1 MSWKKEESREFKN
14 SLNRL
19 KCTKWYLP
27 VDSRIFCFFS
37 WNGTFMA
44 FITNMQ
50 HMCLWIFAKL
60 LFICHFWFAAYVF
73 ILSFSVNVLQIL
85 EMIEFNPNKKNDQKK
100 KHGLESS
107 KCIYSYWLF
116 WFCFATHLKIQYFS
130 KQICFYIEHFE
141 MNWFRVVC
149 YGFVG

>member
-50 HMCLWIFAKL
+50 HMSLDIRQ
-60 LFICHFWFAAYVF
+60 ITIY
-73 ILSFSVNVLQIL
+73 LSFLVRSIFFSFRFQLMFCKYWKWLNLIQI
-85 EMIEFNPNKKNDQKK
+85 KKMTRK